1 MLISSRLPIGVA
13 TMYRPGFILNLLILF
28 IFINSCAPVNYTLF
42 KKEDELNKTT
52 EISNSLKL
60 KKNNDEKA
68 IEKNNNLISK
78 NKNLENIKN
87 TNLSKDISIILPKIN
102 NNKITDQFI
111 NVIELAVYKKKLKN
125 LNFKI
130 ELYKDSETLEKIIES
145 NLISGKIFIGPL
157 NFNENVSLDKYCEK
171 GVIFFSFSSKR
182 NLAKDCIFLFNF
194 FPKNEIETL
203 FNNFPNNSKI
213 ALLYPENNYGYN
225 INRLVDEIAEKSNS
239 IIVNRS
245 SYNEDLTNAREA
257 IKELGK
263 YELRKYELERQK
275 KLLLKKD
282 DSKSKK
288 RLKKLQKFNT
298 VSDLDFTH
306 ILLPD
311 YGIRLLQVAP
321 LLPYYDIDPNL
332 VQFVGTGVWDDPV
345 FFSEPSLQNA
355 IFPGIEISK
364 REDLI
369 SEYNEIYGN
378 KLMRTSTLAYDL
390 IGLLAYVYENNMGLN
405 DIHKLLNNK
414 KTRFDGVD
422 GGFYFK
428 DNIIERELNILQIV
442 DNKASKIN

>member
-263 YELRKYELERQK
+263 
-275 KLLLKKD
+275 
-282 DSKSKK
+282 
-288 RLKKLQKFNT
+288 
-298 VSDLDFTH
+298 
-306 ILLPD
+306 
-311 YGIRLLQVAP
+311 
-321 LLPYYDIDPNL
+321 
-332 VQFVGTGVWDDPV
+332 
-345 FFSEPSLQNA
+345 
-355 IFPGIEISK
+355 
-364 REDLI
+364 
-369 SEYNEIYGN
+369 
-378 KLMRTSTLAYDL
+378 
-390 IGLLAYVYENNMGLN
+390 
-405 DIHKLLNNK
+405 
-414 KTRFDGVD
+414 
-422 GGFYFK
+422 
-428 DNIIERELNILQIV
+428 
-442 DNKASKIN
+442 